1 MASDLAARQAAAGPG
16 HALTPG
22 RGELQLENFMPGRE
36 QSVALAL
43 CHARPSQRDSVANHA
58 GDGCCESESAAAA
71 SHWQAC
77 LNWWHQA
84 LSSSSRSKS
93 QQGQVSIIGRQKGFW
108 SLVSNLP
115 RAAKRKMFSM
125 GIGSLRNDVLIRH
138 RWDSN
143 PRGETPMD

>member
-58 GDGCCESESAAAA
+58 GDGCCESEFAAAA
-71 SHWQAC
+71 S
-77 LNWWHQA
+77 
-84 LSSSSRSKS
+84 
-93 QQGQVSIIGRQKGFW
+93 GR
-108 SLVSNLP
+108 LV
-115 RAAKRKMFSM
+115 
-125 GIGSLRNDVLIRH
+125 
-138 RWDSN
+138 
-143 PRGETPMD
+143 